1 MWYFERQKALS
12 EQCGINTLLAKK
24 KKTMERVMFNVSL
37 INFNVLSTL
46 IMFSHIN

>member
-24 KKTMERVMFNVSL
+24 KKNYGASDV
-37 INFNVLSTL
+37 
-46 IMFSHIN
+46 